1 MNCNYK
7 TETDWQRIFDN
18 EQNIDGWE
26 VYLSRTN
33 VLFEISEGIG
43 SRTIKFDEDFDNQNM
58 TDCWIELDKVRL

>member
-18 EQNIDGWE
+18 EQNIDEWE

-58 TDCWIELDKVRL
+58 TGCWIELDKVRL